1 MVDNECFTEGRH
13 CICSTL
19 MIACLQGQIR
29 VRLRKLLTTCRI
41 RQSWQSLSK
50 ATSRTSSESTLIERA
65 TGQFIWPN
73 LAWLIKSIRIS
84 GCKARM
90 WSKER
95 LQRRHQNYWLVTR
108 TWNHSTIHSTTDWWL
123 VIGEP
128 NYLKKATRSDI
139 SYVVHQCTWFV
150 SDLKVEHGEAVQC
163 LGRYLKGTNNKGA
176 IMRPV
181 PEKELEVFVN
191 ASFCG
196 DWDPVE
202 AARDRDTAQSWHGY
216 IINYAGCPLL
226 WKTQLQTEV
235 ALLSTEN
242 EYTGLS
248 SVLRDD
254 IPIMQLLKEM
264 KEKGFS

>member
-1 MVDNECFTEGRH
+1 MLYTDDSLLAGPDKGEIEKVIDDLQNKAKLAITVEGNLADFLGVNIDRKSNGTIH
-13 CICSTL
+13 LTQPRLIDQINQDL
-19 MIACLQGQIR
+19 RLQGENVKQR
-29 VRLRKLLTTCRI
+29 TTPAASSKLLTRH
-41 RQSWQSLSK
+41 S
-50 ATSRTSSESTLIERA
+50 
-65 TGQFIWPN
+65 N
-73 LAWLIKSIRIS
+73 LKPFDNSF
-84 GCKARM
+84 
-90 WSKER
+90 
-95 LQRRHQNYWLVTR
+95 NYR
-108 TWNHSTIHSTTDWWL
+108 L

-163 LGRYLKGTNNKGA
+163 LGRYLKGTHNKGA

-216 IINYAGCPLL
+216 IINYAGGPLL

>member
-1 MVDNECFTEGRH
+1 M
-13 CICSTL
+13 
-19 MIACLQGQIR
+19 
-29 VRLRKLLTTCRI
+29 
-41 RQSWQSLSK
+41 
-50 ATSRTSSESTLIERA
+50 
-65 TGQFIWPN
+65 
-73 LAWLIKSIRIS
+73 
-84 GCKARM
+84 
-90 WSKER
+90 
-95 LQRRHQNYWLVTR
+95 
-108 TWNHSTIHSTTDWWL
+108 
-123 VIGEP
+123 IGEP

-163 LGRYLKGTNNKGA
+163 LGRYLKGTHNKGA

-216 IINYAGCPLL
+216 IINYAGGPLL

-264 KEKGFS
+264 YRPQTKHFNVCLHHFCDYVEQKKITIHPSNTSDQPADVLTKALNEELLERHCRKVLGR